1 MADAAGAGWK
11 SGSDDPGG
19 TVRIKNLLLRAYISI
34 KEEEINNQQD
44 VVINVTLRY
53 DASAAIDRNEI
64 SAALNYRT
72 ITKQIIGHVDGNSFA
87 LLERLT
93 HEVLEI
99 VMEHQAVQWAQV
111 EIDKPHAL
119 RYAESVSVCLEAHR

>member
-1 MADAAGAGWK
+1 MTTMTGDHLAK
-11 SGSDDPGG
+11 
-19 TVRIKNLLLRAYISI
+19 VRIKNLLLRAYIGI

-53 DASAAIDRNEI
+53 DASAAIDQNEI

-93 HEVLEI
+93 HEVLDI

>member
-1 MADAAGAGWK
+1 MTDVFGDHKAR
-11 SGSDDPGG
+11 
-19 TVRIKNLLLRAYISI
+19 VRIKDLLLRTYIGI
-34 KEEEINNQQD
+34 KDEEVNNQQD
-44 VVINVTLRY
+44 VLINVWLTY
-53 DASAAIDRNEI
+53 DATDAIKENAI

-72 ITKQIIGHVDGNSFA
+72 ITKQIIRHVDGNRFA

-93 HEVLEI
+93 HEVLCI
-99 VMEHQAVQWAQV
+99 VMEHQAVEWAQV

>member
-1 MADAAGAGWK
+1 MTDVIGNQQAK
-11 SGSDDPGG
+11 
-19 TVRIKNLLLRAYISI
+19 VRIKNLLLRTYIGI

-44 VVINVTLRY
+44 ILINVCLTY
-53 DASAAIDRNEI
+53 NAADAVNENEI
-64 SAALNYRT
+64 ASALNYRT
-72 ITKQIIGHVDGNSFA
+72 ITKQIIRHVDGNRFA

-93 HEVLEI
+93 HEVLTI
-99 VMEHQAVQWAQV
+99 VMEHKAVQWAEV